1 MPLAGDAQVD
11 FVVPA
16 AAIASWNHSEEARRH
31 FRSARA
37 SIGPA
42 HETGANSWPPKA
54 KLSLDTSLALDSLSR
69 RYCRLGFRSS
79 VGRDRSRVRRAAAAI
94 ALILT
99 LTTASPASS
108 ADFGGPLDAGK
119 HCDTTPSSQCIANG
133 AIHSVCI
140 SSASL
145 QHSNAVVAAIAHYD
159 GVAPLAVDQF
169 FPPCLSYDVHVFDV
183 NVPGNGVIAWT
194 QCASGA
200 SYGGSESNGT
210 RWCVPQEFRW
220 NTAYNY
226 TQTTNA
232 HRNYV
237 ACHELGHTLG
247 LRHRS
252 SGSTCMRVAT
262 ISPVWIPPYTTTSQ
276 HDRDEIDAH
285 Y

>member
-1 MPLAGDAQVD
+1 M
-11 FVVPA
+11 
-16 AAIASWNHSEEARRH
+16 
-31 FRSARA
+31 
-37 SIGPA
+37 
-42 HETGANSWPPKA
+42 
-54 KLSLDTSLALDSLSR
+54 
-69 RYCRLGFRSS
+69 
-79 VGRDRSRVRRAAAAI
+79 
-94 ALILT
+94 
-99 LTTASPASS
+99 
-108 ADFGGPLDAGK
+108 
-119 HCDTTPSSQCIANG
+119 
-133 AIHSVCI
+133 
-140 SSASL
+140 
-145 QHSNAVVAAIAHYD
+145 
-159 GVAPLAVDQF
+159 
-169 FPPCLSYDVHVFDV
+169 
-183 NVPGNGVIAWT
+183 IAWT